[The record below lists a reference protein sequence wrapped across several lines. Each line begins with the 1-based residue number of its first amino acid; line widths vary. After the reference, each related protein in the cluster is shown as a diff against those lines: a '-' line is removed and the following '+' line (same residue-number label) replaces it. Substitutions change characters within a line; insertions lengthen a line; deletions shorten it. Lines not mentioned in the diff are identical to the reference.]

1 MGQEYLW
8 NHTVYRSTVF
18 SEKCLPLLKAPL
30 NNSVAN
36 YTFAAG
42 PDCWNRGRS
51 SSSFLSSSALVCR
64 FRKTV
69 GVFCTVVGL
78 YVIFGSLT
86 TVEATN
92 VDWVYDLEQGLEL
105 AREQNKPVMV
115 DFYADWC
122 TVCKEIEAFTY
133 TDDAVDEQLDRF
145 VNIKVDIDRVDNRE
159 QIIERYQITGLPLIV
174 FYDSLGRC
182 FWRRELPDLSTRE
195 LRSACGGYQVIQ
207 VKVFSSSMRVFM
219 DLDIYRCFPVN
230 HSFSVVMY
238 KEKRRFLRKFIN
250 VSVEE
255 MMKRLLL
262 LVSFMEWC

>member
-1 MGQEYLW
+1 MEWVKSIFGIILFTAALYFLK
-8 NHTVYRSTVF
+8 NAF
-18 SEKCLPLLKAPL
+18 PLLKAPL

-42 PDCWNRGRS
+42 LLIAGIVVGAVH
-51 SSSFLSSSALVCR
+51 LSYHHPHWFVR

-174 FYDSLGRC
+174 FYDSLG
-182 FWRRELPDLSTRE
+182 EMLP
-195 LRSACGGYQVIQ
+195 
-207 VKVFSSSMRVFM
+207 
-219 DLDIYRCFPVN
+219 
-230 HSFSVVMY
+230 
-238 KEKRRFLRKFIN
+238 EKRITGFIN
-250 VSVEE
+250 AENFVQHVEDI
-255 MMKRLLL
+255 R
-262 LVSFMEWC
+262 